1 MNCPLPGTFK
11 DAIKVT
17 RKLRSAFG
25 VSYIWIDAL
34 CVIQDSVEDWQQE
47 SSAMGDTYRSSFCNL
62 AACVG
67 PDSYSGLFQ
76 DYDPF
81 SSHTCVVRAA
91 MGDSAQAFYEI
102 ENHETLHTDVES
114 SYLESRAW
122 VVQEILLAPR
132 ILYFTPHRLIW
143 ECGSLGASEKAPNEM
158 LLGSPRKR
166 RWFGGPALLTRT
178 VNEQEHP
185 DYWLYRIWM
194 NTVNDYTGR
203 NLTRSEDKLVA
214 ISGLAK
220 QVHTSFAIPDE
231 YVVGLW
237 KRNLLLHMQWRLRY
251 GHQTIRPKP
260 YRAPSWSW
268 ASVDGTIYNHRTN
281 QEAVENC
288 SAMVDI
294 LKMDITH
301 LTDDIFGQVK
311 SAELLIKGSLLE
323 IELEFQAQSRHQ
335 LVTTAHLQWRR
346 ETFTKIG
353 EDVIDLDFATSADSA
368 PTSTYCMPFIRE
380 KYGESPETLVSLLL
394 ERVPGSP
401 GMYQRFG
408 GCDLVRGIRHVL
420 GMARFRELSKDEYIK
435 SHGNGM
441 YTIVIV

>member
-1 MNCPLPGTFK
+1 MTHCDLETCNSRHNLAETWAVALSWIMNCVVNHGACTHRPLGSRQKPSRFIYVGSRDDFSDVRLILSHEIPSNALHVTLSHCWGRHGLQMKLTSSSEQDFKKLIPWQPLPDTFK

-47 SSAMGDTYRSSFCNL
+47 SSAMGDTYRSSLCNL

-76 DYDPF
+76 DCDPF

-166 RWFGGPALLTRT
+166 HWFGGHALLTRT

-194 NTVNDYTGR
+194 NTVNNYTGR

-220 QVHTSFAIPDE
+220 QVHTSFAIPNE

-237 KRNLLLHMQWRLRY
+237 KRNLPLHMQWR
-251 GHQTIRPKP
+251 
-260 YRAPSWSW
+260 
-268 ASVDGTIYNHRTN
+268 
-281 QEAVENC
+281 
-288 SAMVDI
+288 
-294 LKMDITH
+294 
-301 LTDDIFGQVK
+301 
-311 SAELLIKGSLLE
+311 
-323 IELEFQAQSRHQ
+323 
-335 LVTTAHLQWRR
+335 
-346 ETFTKIG
+346 
-353 EDVIDLDFATSADSA
+353 
-368 PTSTYCMPFIRE
+368 
-380 KYGESPETLVSLLL
+380 
-394 ERVPGSP
+394 
-401 GMYQRFG
+401 
-408 GCDLVRGIRHVL
+408 VR
-420 GMARFRELSKDEYIK
+420 
-435 SHGNGM
+435 
-441 YTIVIV
+441 

>member
-1 MNCPLPGTFK
+1 
-11 DAIKVT
+11 
-17 RKLRSAFG
+17 
-25 VSYIWIDAL
+25 
-34 CVIQDSVEDWQQE
+34 
-47 SSAMGDTYRSSFCNL
+47 MGDTYCSSFCNL

-76 DYDPF
+76 DCDPF
-81 SSHTCVVRAA
+81 SSHTCVVQAA

-102 ENHETLHTDVES
+102 ENHKTLHTDVES

-122 VVQEILLAPR
+122 VVQEILLAPQ
-132 ILYFTPHRLIW
+132 ILYFNLHQLIW

-158 LLGSPRKR
+158 LLASPRKR
-166 RWFGGPALLTRT
+166 HWFGGPALLTRT
-178 VNEQEHP
+178 VDEQEHP

-194 NTVNDYTGR
+194 NIFNNYTGS

-220 QVHTSFAIPDE
+220 QVYTSFAIPDE

-260 YRAPSWSW
+260 CRAPSWSW

-323 IELEFQAQSRHQ
+323 IELEFQAQSRQQ
-335 LVTTAHLQWRR
+335 LVTRAQLQWRR
-346 ETFTKIG
+346 ETFTKTG
-353 EDVIDLDFATSADSA
+353 EDVIDLDFGTSADSA
-368 PTSTYCMPFIRE
+368 PTSTW
-380 KYGESPETLVSLLL
+380 
-394 ERVPGSP
+394 
-401 GMYQRFG
+401 
-408 GCDLVRGIRHVL
+408 
-420 GMARFRELSKDEYIK
+420 
-435 SHGNGM
+435 
-441 YTIVIV
+441 